1 MNETVP
7 PRSPS
12 RAPRASYVA
21 LPPLPIPPAS
31 LLAFLAERFPRV
43 SRSVWERRFAEGR
56 VLNEAGRPV
65 RADAPYTPNC
75 RLRYFREVEAE
86 PVVAEPE
93 EVLRQDADL
102 LVACKPHFLPVT
114 PCGPWVNE
122 CLLYRLVRRTGVADL
137 APVHRL
143 DRETAGLVMFSTRP
157 ATCRAYGDLFV
168 RGAVRRLYEA
178 IARSPVQDLPADGLL
193 VESRIV
199 SGEPWFHCREV
210 EGTPNAR
217 TRVRLVERHGE
228 WARFELEALTGKS
241 HQLRIHMARIGC
253 PIANDTYYPVLRKTP
268 KTDAERPLLLLAR
281 ELAFRDPLSGE
292 ARLFRSRRTLD
303 WPATEPA

>member
-7 PRSPS
+7 PRTPS

-21 LPPLPIPPAS
+21 LPPMPNPPAS
-31 LLAFLAERFPRV
+31 LLAFLVERFPRV
-43 SRSVWERRFAEGR
+43 ARSVWERRFAEGR
-56 VLNEAGRPV
+56 VLDEAGQPV
-65 RADAPYTPNC
+65 RADAPYMPNC
-75 RLRYFREVEAE
+75 RLRYFREVEDE
-86 PVVAEPE
+86 PTVPEPE
-93 EVLRQDADL
+93 EILHQDADL

-114 PCGPWVNE
+114 PSGPWVNE
-122 CLLYRLVRRTGVADL
+122 CLLYRLVKRTGIADL

-157 ATCRAYGDLFV
+157 ETCRVYGDLFV
-168 RGAVRRLYEA
+168 RGEVRRLYEA
-178 IARSPVQDLPADGLL
+178 IARAPRVDLPADGLL

-199 SGEPWFHCREV
+199 PGEPWFHCREV
-210 EGTPNAR
+210 EGPVNAR
-217 TRVRLVERHGE
+217 TRVRLLERHGE

-253 PIANDTYYPVLRKTP
+253 PIANDTYYPVLHKTP
-268 KTDAERPLLLLAR
+268 KTGMDRPLLLLAR

-292 ARLFRSRRTLD
+292 ARVFRSRRTLA
-303 WPATEPA
+303 WPATAPA